1 MDEAR
6 RAAKRLQ
13 CKELEEYEKDM
24 VKNLLEYNW
33 NEEPQMVS
41 NLLHFPLIIAP
52 EVRQGYLLKGLKE
65 EEIQYYTLAA
75 SCGLSELTLS
85 QSEVAQFID
94 ILKTL
99 STSRHGLIAVR
110 AFMSLSELL
119 KHPQDTPFVLKF
131 MYKANS
137 MLRFHSLDWLIANVK
152 NTSELVALLEDK
164 HIPEEVRQEALDKVN
179 NASFDKEN
187 DQGKIY

>member
-41 NLLHFPLIIAP
+41 NLLHYPLIIAP

-65 EEIQYYTLAA
+65 
-75 SCGLSELTLS
+75 
-85 QSEVAQFID
+85 
-94 ILKTL
+94 
-99 STSRHGLIAVR
+99 
-110 AFMSLSELL
+110 
-119 KHPQDTPFVLKF
+119 
-131 MYKANS
+131 
-137 MLRFHSLDWLIANVK
+137 
-152 NTSELVALLEDK
+152 
-164 HIPEEVRQEALDKVN
+164 
-179 NASFDKEN
+179 
-187 DQGKIY
+187 